1 MKVSRRWLEAFLRRP
16 LESRELVDTLAR
28 LGAPVD
34 AVVPLHADLREVII
48 GLVEAVRPHP
58 NADRLR
64 LCVVDAGGPA
74 RLQVVCGASN
84 VEPGRKYPFAPVGAS
99 LPGGIKLERRKIR
112 GETSEGMLCSMRE
125 LGLGDEHEGIMTLE
139 TDADPGTSFL
149 QALGLEDERLELD
162 VPPVRPDLLG
172 HKGVAR
178 ELAAA
183 YQTTFRLPEIPGAKI
198 VYPTV
203 RPSECRTGV
212 VGGVE
217 VTIEPD
223 AACARFTGAVI
234 RGVKIGHSPEWLRRR
249 LESVGQ
255 RSLCNVVDATNYVL
269 LELGQPLHA
278 YDVTRLA
285 GPALIVRRARP
296 GERLVTLDNTERA
309 IPEGTT
315 VVADRAGIAGIGGIM
330 GGLASEVSEATTDIF
345 LEAAWWHPGPLRQA
359 RKQLGI
365 LTEASHRF
373 ERGTDLWGL
382 PDALRRCIDVVLA
395 TGGGTL
401 DQELLDLWPEPANPP
416 RIFLRTARAAQ
427 VLGIEL
433 PLAELERCL
442 LAVGA
447 TVVAKPGEGRLAV
460 DAPGWRPD
468 LQEEVDLVEEVA
480 RIHGYQNFPDTLRPF
495 RSGNQTDA
503 PIEVAAAAVRRHLVA
518 EGLYEAILLGVG
530 PDLPTS
536 RPPDFPTSRPSDLPT
551 FRPVPVLNP
560 ISSEHGF
567 LRSHLLPGLV
577 RQAEANWANQVR
589 DIRLFEVGTAFQP
602 GDPAGRPLES
612 THVAALLTGARAP
625 AHWSDGGKTPDCD
638 LWDLKGL
645 FERSVSLANPLASVQ
660 VEEGGW
666 IARMPDGREVGR
678 AGPLAADA
686 PPWAAPLFGL
696 EVEIDPAPRQ
706 TMRYARLPT
715 VPAAARDL
723 ALLVPEGV
731 PIADV
736 EALVR
741 GAAGELLEAVRVID
755 EYRGAGL
762 PAGRRSVA
770 VRLVLRGSD
779 RTLRDQEVD
788 GAVQRVLNVLG
799 RSLDVTVRTS

>member
-16 LESRELVDTLAR
+16 LDSRDLVDTLAM

-34 AVVPLHADLREVII
+34 VVTPVHPELRDVII
-48 GLVEAVRPHP
+48 GLVEEVRPHP

-64 LCVVDAGGPA
+64 LCVVDAGGPM
-74 RLQVVCGASN
+74 RRHVVCGASN
-84 VEPGRKYPFAPVGAS
+84 VEAGRKYPFAPVGAS
-99 LPGGIKLERRKIR
+99 LPGGIKLEQRKIR

-125 LGLGDEHEGIMTLE
+125 LGLGDEHEGIMTLDTE
-139 TDADPGTSFL
+139 AAPGTSFL
-149 QALGLEDERLELD
+149 EALGLEDERLELD
-162 VPPVRPDLLG
+162 VSPMRPDLLG

-183 YQTTFRLPEIPGAKI
+183 YQTTFRLPEIPGAPI

-203 RPSECRTGV
+203 RPSDHRSGV

-234 RGVKIGHSPEWLRRR
+234 RGVKIGPSPQWLRRR
-249 LESVGQ
+249 LEAVGQ
-255 RSLCNVVDATNYVL
+255 RSLWNVVDATNYVM

-278 YDVTRLA
+278 YDVARIA
-285 GPALIVRRARP
+285 GPALIVRQAKA

-309 IPEGTT
+309 LPEGTT
-315 VVADRAGIAGIGGIM
+315 VVADRAGVAGIGGVM
-330 GGLASEVSEATTDIF
+330 GGMASEVSEATTDIL

-359 RKQLGI
+359 RKALGI

-382 PDALRRCIDVVLA
+382 PDALRRCIDIVLA
-395 TGGGTL
+395 TSGGAL
-401 DQELLDLWPEPANPP
+401 DQELLDLWPEPHNPP
-416 RIFLRTARAAQ
+416 RVFLRTERVAQ
-427 VLGIEL
+427 VLGVEL
-433 PLAELERCL
+433 PVSELERCL

-447 TVVAKPGEGRLAV
+447 TVVSKPAEGRLAV

-468 LQEEVDLVEEVA
+468 LREEIDLIEEVA
-480 RIHGYQNFPDTLRPF
+480 RIHGYQSFPDTLRPF
-495 RSGNQTDA
+495 RTGNQTDA
-503 PIEVAAAAVRRHLVA
+503 PIELAADAVRRHLVA
-518 EGLYEAILLGVG
+518 EGLFEAILLAVG
-530 PDLPTS
+530 PEDATF
-536 RPPDFPTSRPSDLPT
+536 RASDPPT
-551 FRPVPVLNP
+551 FRPVPILNP

-567 LRSHLLPGLV
+567 LRAHLLPGLV
-577 RQAEANWANQVR
+577 HQAEANWANQVR
-589 DIRLFEVGTAFQP
+589 DIRLFEIGTVFRP
-602 GDPAGRPLES
+602 GDPGGRPQES
-612 THVAALLTGARAP
+612 THVAAVFTGARVP
-625 AHWSDGGKTPDCD
+625 AHWSDGGRTPDCD
-638 LWDLKGL
+638 PWDLKGL
-645 FERSVSLANPLASVQ
+645 FERTLSLANPPASVQ
-660 VEEGGW
+660 VEADAW
-666 IARMPDGREVGR
+666 IARMSDGREVGR
-678 AGPLAADA
+678 AGPLTADA

-706 TMRYARLPT
+706 TARYTRLPT
-715 VPAAARDL
+715 VPAATRDL
-723 ALLVPEGV
+723 ALLLPEGV
-731 PIADV
+731 PVAEV

-741 GAAGELLEAVRVID
+741 DAAGSLLEAVRVID
-755 EYRGAGL
+755 EYRGEGL

-770 VRLVLRGSD
+770 LRLVLRASD

-799 RSLDVTVRTS
+799 KSLDVTVRTA